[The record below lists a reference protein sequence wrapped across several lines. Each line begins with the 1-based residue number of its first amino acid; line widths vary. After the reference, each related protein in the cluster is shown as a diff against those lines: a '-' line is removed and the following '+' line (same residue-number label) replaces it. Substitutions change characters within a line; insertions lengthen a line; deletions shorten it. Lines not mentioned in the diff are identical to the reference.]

1 MGKKKIKKKSVV
13 IVIGAAVCIAVI
25 AVLAVMAF
33 VFPSDDPER
42 HPEGIEI
49 ISSDSTHPDVWIEIT
64 DISFSGLSPYIKI
77 RWQNNSPDTYVY
89 GEQYDILLQ
98 NDNGEFVSTFTDSI
112 WNSVAYILEPSSER
126 VKKYRLTDELIP
138 TEGVYRFQTEFTLEK
153 KGTNSEEHTARV
165 EFRTSSAVE
174 PLHDRQFSMSRVVY
188 DSGTLSESR
197 QHSVIMI
204 TSGMMLYM
212 EIDGEA
218 VQLGV
223 LEEISLSK
231 DNFDNRIRDNGVTD
245 QIAAVDVRTENKRAW
260 QLHSSVALGV
270 GEHPLFLLLEQTD
283 GALLF
288 AQGEYGVDSMSQVNS
303 DSSYLRYIV
312 ELEEIK

>member
-1 MGKKKIKKKSVV
+1 MGEKKIMKKSVSLT
-13 IVIGAAVCIAVI
+13 IGAAVCIAVI

-77 RWQNNSPDTYVY
+77 RWLNNSDDTCVY

-98 NDNGEFVSTFTDSI
+98 NDGGEFVSTFTDSI
-112 WNSVAYILEPSSER
+112 WNSVAYILDSSSER
-126 VKKYRLTDELIP
+126 VQKYRLTEKIIP
-138 TEGVYRFQTEFTLEK
+138 SEGVYRFQTEFTLEK
-153 KGTNSEEHTARV
+153 NGVRSEMHTVWV
-165 EFRTSSAVE
+165 EFSTFSGVE
-174 PLHDRQFSMSRVVY
+174 PLYDRQFTMSRVLY
-188 DSGTLSESR
+188 DNGSLPDGGQPYR
-197 QHSVIMI
+197 IMI
-204 TSGMMLYM
+204 TSGMMLYV
-212 EIDGEA
+212 ESGGE
-218 VQLGV
+218 QIQMGV

-231 DNFDNRIRDNGVTD
+231 DNFDNRIRDGAVTD
-245 QIAAVDVRTENKRAW
+245 QISAVDVRTENKRAW

-283 GALLF
+283 GVLLF
-288 AQGEYGVDSMSQVNS
+288 AQGEYGVDSMTQVNS

-312 ELEEIK
+312 QLEEIK

>member
-1 MGKKKIKKKSVV
+1 MQ
-13 IVIGAAVCIAVI
+13 
-25 AVLAVMAF
+25 
-33 VFPSDDPER
+33 
-42 HPEGIEI
+42 
-49 ISSDSTHPDVWIEIT
+49 
-64 DISFSGLSPYIKI
+64 GL
-77 RWQNNSPDTYVY
+77 N
-89 GEQYDILLQ
+89 
-98 NDNGEFVSTFTDSI
+98 
-112 WNSVAYILEPSSER
+112 
-126 VKKYRLTDELIP
+126 
-138 TEGVYRFQTEFTLEK
+138 
-153 KGTNSEEHTARV
+153 
-165 EFRTSSAVE
+165 
-174 PLHDRQFSMSRVVY
+174 
-188 DSGTLSESR
+188 SR